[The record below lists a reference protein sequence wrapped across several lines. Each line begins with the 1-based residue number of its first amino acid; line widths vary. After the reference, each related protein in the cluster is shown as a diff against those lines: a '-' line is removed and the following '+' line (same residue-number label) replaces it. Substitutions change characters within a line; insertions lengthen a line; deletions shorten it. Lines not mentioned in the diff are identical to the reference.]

1 MAAENGA
8 AAGVNGGVGEKRK
21 LDEEG
26 DIARLV
32 VGTGTPVKIKF
43 KRTSFSFRKPVI
55 THYPP
60 FKIRNFAVNM

>member
-32 VGTGTPVKIKF
+32 VGSPVKIKF
-43 KRTSFSFRKPVI
+43 KRTSFSFRKPVL
-55 THYPP
+55 THYPS

>member
-32 VGTGTPVKIKF
+32 VGTPVKIKF
-43 KRTSFSFRKPVI
+43 KRTSFSFRKPVL
-55 THYPP
+55 THYP
-60 FKIRNFAVNM
+60 